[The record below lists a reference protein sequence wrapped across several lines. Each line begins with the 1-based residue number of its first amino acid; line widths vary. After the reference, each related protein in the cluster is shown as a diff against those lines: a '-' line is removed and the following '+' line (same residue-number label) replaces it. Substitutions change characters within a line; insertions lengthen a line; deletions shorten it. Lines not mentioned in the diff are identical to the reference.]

1 MNVFYKELGL
11 LLRDYRKS
19 CSMSQQDIADRLR
32 VSRSTVASWET
43 GRRVIYA
50 DDLFKYCD
58 AVNVD
63 INEVVAKV
71 RRYVYK

>member
-1 MNVFYKELGL
+1 MNVFYTELGT
-11 LLRDYRKS
+11 LLREYRKS
-19 CSMSQQDIADRLR
+19 HLMSQQDIADRLR

-63 INEVVAKV
+63 INEVIAKV
-71 RRYVYK
+71 KKYVYK